1 MLRIQMA
8 DHGSLA
14 KTSLIAA
21 LAQVCFGMLAI
32 FPEAFG
38 FNRISSQ
45 RSTFDWVS
53 GGLVLFGCLA
63 IAAVLWLVYR
73 DVASLN
79 ASRSIG
85 LAALTA
91 AVLLSIENLPHIL
104 GTIRNLSHSNDVFL
118 WRTNPLR
125 YASYVLVP
133 AIPSF
138 AVVSLAIFLVLVYR
152 TSLGVPEQSAER
164 RRNWGLRYASFTAFG
179 ATIGA
184 MGVLMYAV
192 ATIHVGL
199 TWGLGVRLLLRA
211 ASIIS
216 LGIFFLLVGIRQ
228 NKAVLLV
235 ETPRAPETLQ

>member
-1 MLRIQMA
+1 MA
-8 DHGSLA
+8 DGSLA

-53 GGLVLFGCLA
+53 SGLVLFECLA

-73 DVASLN
+73 DVESLN
-79 ASRSIG
+79 ASRPIG

-118 WRTNPLR
+118 WRNNPFR
-125 YASYVLVP
+125 YASHVLVP
-133 AIPSF
+133 TIRSI
-138 AVVSLAIFLVLVYR
+138 AVVSLVIFLVLVYR
-152 TSLGVPEQSAER
+152 ESLGVSAQSAER
-164 RRNWGLRYASFTAFG
+164 HRNWGLRNTSFMAFAAS
-179 ATIGA
+179 IGA
-184 MGVLMYAV
+184 MGALMYAV
-192 ATIHVGL
+192 ATIGVGH
-199 TWGLGVRLLLRA
+199 TWGFAVRLLLRM
-211 ASIIS
+211 ASIAS
-216 LGIFFLLVGIRQ
+216 LGIFFLFVGIRQ
-228 NKAVLLV
+228 KKAVLLV
-235 ETPRAPETLQ
+235 ETPREPENPQ

>member
-1 MLRIQMA
+1 
-8 DHGSLA
+8 
-14 KTSLIAA
+14 
-21 LAQVCFGMLAI
+21 
-32 FPEAFG
+32 
-38 FNRISSQ
+38 
-45 RSTFDWVS
+45 
-53 GGLVLFGCLA
+53 
-63 IAAVLWLVYR
+63 
-73 DVASLN
+73 
-79 ASRSIG
+79 
-85 LAALTA
+85 
-91 AVLLSIENLPHIL
+91 
-104 GTIRNLSHSNDVFL
+104 
-118 WRTNPLR
+118 
-125 YASYVLVP
+125 VLVP

-199 TWGLGVRLLLRA
+199 TWGFAVRLLLRA

-228 NKAVLLV
+228 NKAALLV